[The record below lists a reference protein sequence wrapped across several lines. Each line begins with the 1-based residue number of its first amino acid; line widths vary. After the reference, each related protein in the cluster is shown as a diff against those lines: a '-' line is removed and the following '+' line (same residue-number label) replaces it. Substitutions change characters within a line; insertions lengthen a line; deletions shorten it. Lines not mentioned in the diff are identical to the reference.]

1 MTRIA
6 VPVVTRVSR
15 VPQAAQQELRELLQ
29 KTDGAV
35 IVKDEPRYLYAEFAG
50 NGGVDDV
57 EFLFSSDVPVV
68 GYRSAPRKSA
78 DDKAQRNRVREL
90 RKKLAPKGWKSIGR
104 SAGVNE

>member
-1 MTRIA
+1 M
-6 VPVVTRVSR
+6 PVVTRVSR
-15 VPQAAQQELRELLQ
+15 APQAAQQELRELLQ

-35 IVKDEPRYLYAEFAG
+35 IVKHAPLYIYAELSG
-50 NGGVDDV
+50 NGGVDEV

-78 DDKAQRNRVREL
+78 DDKAQRNRIRDL